1 MLTTV
6 AIAAGA
12 LGVVESARAERAAAL
27 LTNRYL
33 VLQPPV
39 RAAQT
44 AVADFQ
50 LLAEQAFAGSVNTA
64 LLNSAVVDAATV
76 DRTYLALHR
85 LLSLPENAG
94 LAPGLARLDAAYVSS
109 RTGLAAILTTG
120 TRSAQSAQVAADE
133 RAADKN
139 LNNAFAS
146 LQATITSLL
155 VKTAHQVQAAA
166 SDARNDLVLCLGLGG
181 AFGISAT
188 AILARNAWRLER
200 DIAHRDAVQTR
211 TTRRNEFEGQLQRAL
226 EMAKAEE
233 PVFDLVTQALSDAA
247 PDMRAELL
255 LADSSK
261 AHFRQ
266 VLVSPPASEE
276 SGCVVVFPDDCPA
289 TGRGQSMVFPE
300 STAIDA
306 CPYLRGRACSALC
319 VPVSIGGNSVG
330 VVHVT
335 SVDGSP
341 PSDEIR
347 SDVEVVVRRASERLA
362 MLRAFQVSETEA
374 NSDSL
379 TGLLTR
385 RSLQSRTRDV
395 RESGHSFAVA
405 YGDLDHFKQLNDV
418 FGHDAGDRALRTFSQ
433 VLRDAL
439 RPSDIA
445 CRYGGEEFVIVLPAC
460 GTDEAVAVLGRVRER
475 IARRLESGNLP
486 HFTVSFGVAS
496 SEQAADLEGVV
507 ALADEALLRAK
518 AAGRDQI
525 VVAHQAGSADG
536 AGTADDDHPGPS
548 LSGDLPVDV
557 GRVEPAAALVFVS
570 PP

>member
-211 TTRRNEFEGQLQRAL
+211 TTRRNEFHRSRA
-226 EMAKAEE
+226 
-233 PVFDLVTQALSDAA
+233 
-247 PDMRAELL
+247 
-255 LADSSK
+255 
-261 AHFRQ
+261 
-266 VLVSPPASEE
+266 
-276 SGCVVVFPDDCPA
+276 
-289 TGRGQSMVFPE
+289 
-300 STAIDA
+300 
-306 CPYLRGRACSALC
+306 
-319 VPVSIGGNSVG
+319 
-330 VVHVT
+330 
-335 SVDGSP
+335 VDGLP
-341 PSDEIR
+341 REHGH
-347 SDVEVVVRRASERLA
+347 RRL
-362 MLRAFQVSETEA
+362 
-374 NSDSL
+374 SL
-379 TGLLTR
+379 STGTGLLGPVCSGQHR
-385 RSLQSRTRDV
+385 R
-395 RESGHSFAVA
+395 E
-405 YGDLDHFKQLNDV
+405 
-418 FGHDAGDRALRTFSQ
+418 
-433 VLRDAL
+433 
-439 RPSDIA
+439 
-445 CRYGGEEFVIVLPAC
+445 
-460 GTDEAVAVLGRVRER
+460 LGRRGPR
-475 IARRLESGNLP
+475 HLRRRFS
-486 HFTVSFGVAS
+486 SF
-496 SEQAADLEGVV
+496 
-507 ALADEALLRAK
+507 R
-518 AAGRDQI
+518 
-525 VVAHQAGSADG
+525 
-536 AGTADDDHPGPS
+536 
-548 LSGDLPVDV
+548 
-557 GRVEPAAALVFVS
+557 
-570 PP
+570 